1 MMAQALSTFNAMELS
16 RFEAFR
22 RSTFRGDAV
31 SDFVAFRLA
40 EHNER
45 QFAAREGTRRL
56 VGGAGLGVKSSSERT
71 AAALRFDPDVAN
83 CCVGRGLSDTGQNVE
98 AAAKVEAPR
107 LEDLVAPNN
116 AQEITV
122 VASALAKCYA
132 QRLVTAAR
140 RVASS
145 EGYPDVARILPRH
158 LLEAHRHRSLAGI
171 DPGFFLQAPSHT
183 QRLRGMGSGS
193 CTGPVGGSSAAAA
206 ALGLTDKHKMRYA
219 AVLQAQ
225 DEYDKRVEAEKKEE
239 QAEEQT

>member
-1 MMAQALSTFNAMELS
+1 MMAQALSTFNALELS

-31 SDFVAFRLA
+31 SNFVAFRLA
-40 EHNER
+40 EHQER

-56 VGGAGLGVKSSSERT
+56 IGGAGLGVKASSGRT
-71 AAALRFDPDVAN
+71 AAALRFNPHVVD
-83 CCVGRGLSDTGQNVE
+83 CCVGEGTTGSTQRDD
-98 AAAKVEAPR
+98 AAAEVESPR
-107 LEDLVAPNN
+107 LEDLVAPKS

-145 EGYPDVARILPRH
+145 EGYPDSARILPQH
-158 LLEAHRHRSLAGI
+158 LLEAHRHRSLAGA
-171 DPGFFLQAPSHT
+171 DPGLFLQPPSHT
-183 QRLRGMGSGS
+183 QRVRGMGSGS
-193 CTGPVGGSSAAAA
+193 CTGPVGGTSAAAA
-206 ALGLTDKHKMRYA
+206 ALGITDKHRLRHA

-225 DEYDKRVEAEKKEE
+225 DEYDKLLEEEKKEE
-239 QAEEQT
+239 QDEE